1 MIQGV
6 TPQQIDTI
14 YNAVLEGD
22 AKGAQAGVNAA
33 LTREQ
38 LHEALQTFTS

>member
-6 TPQQIDTI
+6 TPLQIEI
-14 YNAVLEGD
+14 NSVLEGD

-38 LHEALQTFTS
+38 LHEALQTFTV